1 VIAQNAEKS
10 VMSSLRR
17 ALALAVMVVCAAP
30 AVASAAPRMY
40 VSTARA
46 ADGTTSVS
54 AYAFDGM
61 TQITDTFQLDVV
73 RGGGTVATDT
83 QPGFVLLTT
92 ALQVGDELKLTN
104 TTTPATRTVTYSG
117 EPTLVAP
124 TCGAAT
130 FSGTREDGSTVDV
143 SSAGLS
149 TVQFFGAGTTYAG
162 AFSKPLTTGAEVK
175 ASQAR
180 AIDPAFTVFDA
191 VTVAVGGTCP
201 GAETPAPPVPV
212 PVPAPAPAPV
222 VPVTPP
228 VPGPAPDAV
237 APAGRVAFPALKPVA
252 LYKALLAGTFKG
264 KVSMGEPGTITQ
276 KLSAG
281 KTVLGT
287 GKVTAAKAGTYSLKV
302 KLSKNGR
309 RRLTKVKTTKLTLTT
324 VLRDAAGNANTLP
337 AKHLVARRGR

>member
-1 VIAQNAEKS
+1 
-10 VMSSLRR
+10 MSPLRR
-17 ALALAVMVVCAAP
+17 ALVLAVMVVCAAP

-46 ADGTTSVS
+46 ADGATTVS

-73 RGGGTVATDT
+73 RGGVTVATDT

-104 TTTPATRTVTYSG
+104 TTTLATRTVTYSG

-124 TCGAAT
+124 TCGTAA

-143 SSAGLS
+143 RSAGLP

-162 AFSKPLTTGAEVK
+162 TLGKVLTTGAEVE
-175 ASQAR
+175 AAQAR

-191 VTVAVGGTCP
+191 VTAVVGGTCP
-201 GAETPAPPVPV
+201 VKETPAPPVPPAPA
-212 PVPAPAPAPV
+212 PVPAPAPAPA
-222 VPVTPP
+222 PVAP
-228 VPGPAPDAV
+228 VPLPAPDTV
-237 APAGRVAFPALKPVA
+237 APAGRVTVRALKSVA
-252 LYKALLAGTFKG
+252 LYKALLAGTFKTA
-264 KVSMGEPGTITQ
+264 VSMGEPGTITQ
-276 KLSAG
+276 TLSAG

-287 GKVTAAKAGTYSLKV
+287 GKAGAAKAGSYSVKV

-309 RRLTKVKTTKLTLTT
+309 RRLTKARTTKLTLTT
-324 VLRDAAGNANTLP
+324 VLRDAAGNANPLP
-337 AKHLVARRGR
+337 AKHLVAQRGR

>member
-1 VIAQNAEKS
+1 MA
-10 VMSSLRR
+10 
-17 ALALAVMVVCAAP
+17 VCAAP

-46 ADGTTSVS
+46 ADGTTTVS

-73 RGGGTVATDT
+73 RGGATVATDT

-92 ALQVGDELKLTN
+92 ALEIGDVLKLTN
-104 TTTPATRTVTYSG
+104 TTPEPDVTRTVAYSG
-117 EPTLVAP
+117 QPTLVAP
-124 TCGAAT
+124 TCGTAA

-143 SSAGLS
+143 RSAGLP

-162 AFSKPLTTGAEVK
+162 TFNTPLTTGAEVE
-175 ASQAR
+175 AAQAR
-180 AIDPAFTVFDA
+180 EIDPTFTVFDA
-191 VTVAVGGTCP
+191 VTAVVASTCP
-201 GAETPAPPVPV
+201 VKETPAPTPPRQL
-212 PVPAPAPAPV
+212 PVPAPAPAP
-222 VPVTPP
+222 PAAPTAPL
-228 VPGPAPDAV
+228 PAPDTI
-237 APAGRVAFPALKPVA
+237 APAGRVTVRALKSVA
-252 LYKALLAGTFKG
+252 LYKALLAGTFKA

-287 GKVTAAKAGTYSLKV
+287 GKVTVAKTGTYSVKV

-309 RRLTKVKTTKLTLTT
+309 RRLTKAKTTKLTLTT